1 MRGVHTRMHRIGFR
15 RVLPL
20 VFTLIHVVLISFA
33 PTRQLPGS
41 ARVYRNSE
49 YRPVAYQ
56 EGASVP
62 MEMFE
67 PPLLKPVQKIALI
80 LELPAMFLA
89 TLISAAL
96 FPRNE
101 TAWMYTSI
109 PLVPFV
115 WYAIGRWLDGL
126 IGYSARLRLSRIL
139 RRSLTVPAFW
149 VLCVSV
155 AGLTPLYR
163 HRTAD
168 TYWVFSGLVLW
179 SGLCLTMMTSFA
191 RRIDD

>member
-1 MRGVHTRMHRIGFR
+1 
-15 RVLPL
+15 
-20 VFTLIHVVLISFA
+20 
-33 PTRQLPGS
+33 
-41 ARVYRNSE
+41 
-49 YRPVAYQ
+49 
-56 EGASVP
+56 

-109 PLVPFV
+109 PSVPFV

-139 RRSLTVPAFW
+139 RRSLAVPAFW

-155 AGLTPLYR
+155 AGLKP
-163 HRTAD
+163 HKIERTHPTTKLANSQGRTID
-168 TYWVFSGLVLW
+168 TRGSPSMQHG
-179 SGLCLTMMTSFA
+179 
-191 RRIDD
+191 